1 MEIIKEGIV
10 FRKEDGPFRYNAWST
25 ICRDDAGKLYVAWS
39 GERVQHVCPF
49 GKNLMAVSE
58 DGGESWTCPMI
69 INDTWLDDRDAG
81 ICSLGGDKLIMS
93 YFNNKKYVYLDQLP
107 RIAAGTEEFSK
118 AMTMAYVDEYNRMA
132 EGEQPDGEVYHYG
145 SFTRVSLDGGKTWE
159 KANRAP
165 VSSPHGPIMK
175 KDGRLIWMGVA
186 FAGQFGDSGDVMVVE
201 SDDMGKSWTH
211 LATID
216 VPRDMVVHGNTGDA
230 LDFCEPDIE
239 ELDDGTLLGCIRVQG
254 KSDNYL
260 EMCQTMSTDGGK
272 TWTKAVN
279 MGLCGAPP
287 HYLKLRDG
295 RIVLTYSRREAPSS
309 IRGVISCDGGKSW
322 GEEFIISNAPNR
334 DLGYPSSVELD
345 DGTIV
350 TVFYKIVP
358 PATKTAI
365 VYTKWRI

>member
-10 FRKEDGPFRYNAWST
+10 FQKEDGPFRYNAWST
-25 ICRDDAGKLYVAWS
+25 ICRDEKGRLYVAWS

-49 GKNLMAVSE
+49 GKNLMAVSD
-58 DGGESWTCPMI
+58 DGGETWTCPMI

-81 ICSLGGDKLIMS
+81 ICSMGDGKLIMS

-107 RIAAGTEEFSK
+107 RIAAGTEEYSK
-118 AMTMAYVDEYNRMA
+118 AMTMAYVDEYNRMP
-132 EGEQPDGEVYHYG
+132 EDFYHYG
-145 SFTRVSLDGGKTWE
+145 SFTRVSLNGGNTWE

-175 KDGRLIWMGVA
+175 ADGKLIWMGVA
-186 FAGQFGDSGDVMVVE
+186 FAGEFGDSGDVLVVE
-201 SDDMGKSWTH
+201 SDDMGKSWKL
-211 LATID
+211 LAKID

-230 LDFCEPDIE
+230 LEFCEPDIE
-239 ELDDGTLLGCIRVQG
+239 ELEDGTLLGCIRVQG

-260 EMCQTMSTDGGK
+260 EMCQTISKDGGK

-287 HYLKLRDG
+287 HYLRLRDG
-295 RIVLTYSRREAPSS
+295 RIVLTYSRREAPSG
-309 IRGVISCDGGKSW
+309 IRAVVSCDGGNTW
-322 GEEFIISNAPNR
+322 GEEIILSSAPNR

-345 DGTIV
+345 DGSIV

-365 VYTKWRI
+365 VYTKWRV